1 MPVRGG
7 GHENKAET
15 RLRLGILLANEKS
28 SHATARLINRAEIVP
43 MSVHTGGWSQESEK
57 KIVFF

>member
-43 MSVHTGGWSQESEK
+43 MSVHTGG
-57 KIVFF
+57 